1 MKHHLIKVTYETRT
15 FIIDIAC
22 TIIVIVK
29 KVTSMAYSFI
39 VLKVILLHKAK
50 KWHIYKK

>member
-1 MKHHLIKVTYETRT
+1 MRHHLIKVTYETRT

-22 TIIVIVK
+22 TII
-29 KVTSMAYSFI
+29 VTSMAYSFI

-50 KWHIYKK
+50 KWHILKP